1 MTRPQT
7 AQDVYEALRRDR
19 LIEPARLSA
28 FADRCAPTGVAQTLD
43 RLVTEGLLTPFQAR
57 EVAGGRGAGLWLG
70 GYKVLDRLGKGGM
83 GHVYLAEHAVL
94 ARQVAVKVL
103 SDALRADPGA
113 RRRFVREARA
123 AAALDHPNIVHVF
136 DVNMTNDPPY
146 LVMEYVNGISFQAA
160 VARGGTFSTGE
171 AAAVGLQV
179 ADGLARAAAVGLV
192 HRDIKPANLL
202 VDRGGAVK
210 ILDLG
215 IVRFTHDDTFSRVHG
230 SDVILGTLDYLAPE
244 QAENYST
251 VDARADIY
259 ALGATLY
266 FLLAGHPPYTM
277 ADVRQKLEAKLNV
290 DPPPIHRLRP
300 DVPHEFSTL
309 LQRLMARD
317 PGARV
322 PCPAA
327 VVAALHPWAAPGP
340 DFPARLFRATSDSTA
355 HGRRHTD
362 HEPGRDH
369 LPDTLCIIKPAA
381 RREPAPSDES
391 PGDSVSY
398 GEPAAPDEQPFA
410 PPPTEEVFEAQAA
423 DTVGASTGAA
433 PTDDALAVPPEV
445 LAPPDLSALLGAIS
459 GARPAPPARG
469 RFTLWPVIAAVGAAL
484 ALAALVALATGAGR

>member
-7 AQDVYEALRRDR
+7 VQDVYEALRRDR
-19 LIEPARLSA
+19 LIEPARLGA
-28 FADRCAPTGVAQTLD
+28 FADRHAPTGVAPILD
-43 RLVTEGLLTPFQAR
+43 RLVAEGLLTPFQAR

-83 GHVYLAEHAVL
+83 GYVYLAEHAVL
-94 ARQVAVKVL
+94 ARLVAVKVL

-136 DVNMTNDPPY
+136 DVNMTHDPPY

-160 VARGGTFSTGE
+160 VAGTGTFSTGE
-171 AAAVGLQV
+171 VAAVGVQV

-202 VDRGGAVK
+202 VDRFGAVK

-215 IVRFTHDDTFSRVHG
+215 IVRFTHDDTHSRVHG
-230 SDVILGTLDYLAPE
+230 TEVILGTLDYLAPE
-244 QAENYST
+244 QAENCST
-251 VDARADIY
+251 VDTRADIY

-266 FLLAGHPPYTM
+266 FLLAGHPPYTV
-277 ADVRQKLEAKLNV
+277 AGLHQKLEAKQTE
-290 DPPPIHRLRP
+290 DPPPIHHLRP
-300 DVPHEFSTL
+300 DVPPEFSAV

-317 PGARV
+317 PDARV

-327 VVAALHPWAAPGP
+327 VAAALHPWAAPGP

-362 HEPGRDH
+362 HEPARDH
-369 LPDTLCIIKPAA
+369 LPDTLCIVKPAA
-381 RREPAPSDES
+381 RREPDPADES
-391 PGDSVSY
+391 HADYVSY
-398 GEPAAPDEQPFA
+398 GEPAAPDGSLFA
-410 PPPTEEVFEAQAA
+410 PPPTEELFDVQAA
-423 DTVGASTGAA
+423 DTVGANTGAA
-433 PTDDALAVPPEV
+433 LTDDALAVPPEV
-445 LAPPDLSALLGAIS
+445 LALPDLTALLT
-459 GARPAPPARG
+459 ARPAPPARS
-469 RFTLWPVIAAVGAAL
+469 RCPLWPVVAAVAAVL
-484 ALAALVALATGAGR
+484 ALAALVAL